1 MEKGFRKVV
10 NFLAFIAVILIG
22 TTLLFN
28 LIFSAKMPTLTNI
41 LMEIIKYIAIFV
53 TCVNGYYFVRS
64 KRSGVYMLLYL
75 IAVIMIAVCLV
86 IPIFK
91 GV

>member
-1 MEKGFRKVV
+1 
-10 NFLAFIAVILIG
+10 
-22 TTLLFN
+22 
-28 LIFSAKMPTLTNI
+28 MPTLTNI